1 VNPTELAIQ
10 LDAAAET
17 RTTVDQLMPGLSVPA
32 RAFGAEEIGV
42 PGRVGRELH
51 ARWDAVLAARSR
63 EAADAAVRFAELAV
77 SLRTTQQ
84 QYADTDETVARRI
97 EREVS

>member
-1 VNPTELAIQ
+1 VNPTELAVQ
-10 LDAAAET
+10 LDAGVDT
-17 RTTVDQLMPGLSVPA
+17 LTTVAHMMSGLSVPA
-32 RAFGAEEIGV
+32 RAFGADEVGV

-63 EAADAAVRFAELAV
+63 EASDAAARLAALAV

-84 QYADTDETVARRI
+84 QYTDTDEAVARRM

>member
-1 VNPTELAIQ
+1 VNPTELAIR
-10 LDAAAET
+10 LDAAVDT
-17 RTTVDQLMPGLSVPA
+17 LTTVDKQMPGLSVPA

-63 EAADAAVRFAELAV
+63 EAADAAARLADLAAA
-77 SLRTTQQ
+77 LRTTRQ

>member
-10 LDAAAET
+10 LDAAADT
-17 RTTVDQLMPGLSVPA
+17 LTTVDQLMPGLSVPP

-63 EAADAAVRFAELAV
+63 EAADAAVRLADLAA

>member
-1 VNPTELAIQ
+1 MNPTKLAIQ
-10 LDAAAET
+10 LDAGVDT
-17 RTTVDQLMPGLSVPA
+17 LTTVAQLMTGLSVPA
-32 RAFGAEEIGV
+32 RAFGADEIGV

-63 EAADAAVRFAELAV
+63 EASDAAARLAGLAT

-84 QYADTDETVARRI
+84 QYTDTDETVARRI

>member
-1 VNPTELAIQ
+1 MNPTELATR
-10 LDAAAET
+10 LDAAVDT
-17 RTTVDQLMPGLSVPA
+17 LTTVDKQMPGLSVPA
-32 RAFGAEEIGV
+32 RAFGAEEVGV

-63 EAADAAVRFAELAV
+63 EAADAAARLADLAA
-77 SLRTTQQ
+77 SLRTTHQ
-84 QYADTDETVARRI
+84 QYAETDKAVARRI